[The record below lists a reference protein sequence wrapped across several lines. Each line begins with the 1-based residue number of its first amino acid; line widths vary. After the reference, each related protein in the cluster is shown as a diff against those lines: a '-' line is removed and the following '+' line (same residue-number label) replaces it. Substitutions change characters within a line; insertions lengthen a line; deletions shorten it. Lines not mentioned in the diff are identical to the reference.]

1 VIDPVRTG
9 HCQVV
14 AAGELELPLSG
25 VERPDTPEPPDT
37 PDTSDTPDAEAPL
50 PVAEA
55 EPETRIRELVDV
67 HLDFV
72 WRLVRRLGVPEADAD
87 DAAQQVFWVVAQKLE
102 RISPG
107 SERSF
112 LGGTA
117 LRVASDMR
125 RARRRRPEEHGV
137 DLAEW
142 SDPRPGPYELI
153 ERRREIERL
162 DRVLACLPD
171 KLRTT
176 FVLYE
181 LEEMSVPEIAEL
193 LELPVGTIA
202 SRLRLAREAFRN
214 ALAEAQ
220 R

>member
-1 VIDPVRTG
+1 
-9 HCQVV
+9 V
-14 AAGELELPLSG
+14 AAGELELPLRAA
-25 VERPDTPEPPDT
+25 VQPEE
-37 PDTSDTPDAEAPL
+37 PDAETTP

-55 EPETRIRELVDV
+55 RIRELVDV

-87 DAAQQVFWVVAQKLE
+87 DAAQQVFWVAAQKLE
-102 RISPG
+102 RISAG
-107 SERSF
+107 SERAF

-125 RARRRRPEEHGV
+125 RARRRRPEEHDV
-137 DLAEW
+137 DVGER
-142 SDPRPGPYELI
+142 SDPRPGPDELV
-153 ERRREIERL
+153 EQRREIERL
-162 DRVLACLPD
+162 DRLLACLPD

-193 LELPVGTIA
+193 LELPIGTVA

-214 ALAEAQ
+214 ALAEAK